1 MNLFFFFF
9 WALLSCLDMPH
20 DNSFECL
27 IQVLGCC
34 GSEHPHMKFPKTM
47 FFCYLFLFM
56 PWHFA
61 MVPCD
66 QLFSEAE
73 LKRQYSGTMCWGLR
87 ERGLAQGEMPETCL
101 SGLCMSCGTVCI
113 LASTLIWQEGP
124 GAFDL
129 WSLLTSTWQ
138 FEAPGKGSV
147 GRACDELSVPQWITA
162 GFALDAGASSER
174 MLEAVPA
181 EPLAGSGFFGWS
193 RDRRNLLFYVETNV
207 PTNLGQQWEFP
218 LQKKNVKESPGWM
231 GGNGILAASLLNVTC
246 IICLERNGKEREV
259 S

>member
-1 MNLFFFFF
+1 MITHLSVWYRYWDAVVQSILTWSFLKQCFFVICSYLCHDI
-9 WALLSCLDMPH
+9 LLWCHVTSC
-20 DNSFECL
+20 S
-27 IQVLGCC
+27 Q
-34 GSEHPHMKFPKTM
+34 
-47 FFCYLFLFM
+47 
-56 PWHFA
+56 
-61 MVPCD
+61 
-66 QLFSEAE
+66 
-73 LKRQYSGTMCWGLR
+73 RQSWKGNTQEQCVGAW
-87 ERGLAQGEMPETCL
+87 EKRGLAQGEMPETCL